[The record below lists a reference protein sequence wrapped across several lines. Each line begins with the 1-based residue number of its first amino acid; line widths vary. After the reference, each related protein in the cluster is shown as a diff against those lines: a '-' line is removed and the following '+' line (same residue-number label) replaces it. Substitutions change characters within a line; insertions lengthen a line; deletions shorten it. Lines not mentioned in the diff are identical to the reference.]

1 MVRKKCT
8 FLVLLL
14 LIPLSVF
21 AKVEDRILQG
31 SVKIT
36 PGESYLLTIDSDS
49 PVKLGLFVDDDSACD
64 NECVSVMQV
73 NDPSAFEYK
82 AQSNAFSDH
91 SPHSGKIEMR
101 YSNISPKPVFISVH
115 QYIYHCDAEACA
127 LLRKMGIADPIGF
140 ASNHGEYKRLL
151 MASIDSITT
160 AADGSWSDVS
170 GTTLFGEPFDVTIIW
185 WKYDPQSEI
194 SCGRGSYIERYKTQL
209 AAGGGPALIDGSLI
223 RRERPIFISV
233 STCTG
238 RAPSKPKGPDDL

>member
-1 MVRKKCT
+1 MVQKKCM
-8 FLVLLL
+8 FLVVFL
-14 LIPLSVF
+14 LIPCSVF
-21 AKVEDRILQG
+21 ARVEDRILQG
-31 SVKIT
+31 SVRIA
-36 PGESYLLTIDSDS
+36 PGKAFQLTIDSDS
-49 PVKLGLFVDDDSACD
+49 PVKLGVFVDEDSAC
-64 NECVSVMQV
+64 EQACVSVMQV
-73 NDPSAFEYK
+73 NDASSFEYK

-91 SPHSGKIEMR
+91 SPRAGKIEMR
-101 YSNISPKPVFISVH
+101 YSNISQQLVVINVH
-115 QYIYHCDAEACA
+115 QYIYHCDSEACA
-127 LLRKMGIADPIGF
+127 LLTKMGIADPIDF
-140 ASNHGEYKRLL
+140 ASNHGEYKRLVIS
-151 MASIDSITT
+151 SIDSIATG
-160 AADGSWSDVS
+160 ADGSWSDVS